1 MSKLIITNRKS
12 VKNVGKNVK
21 YDLISTAH
29 RGIKMNVFVHELDK

>member
-1 MSKLIITNRKS
+1 MSKLITNRKS

-29 RGIKMNVFVHELDK
+29 RGIKTNFFVHALDK